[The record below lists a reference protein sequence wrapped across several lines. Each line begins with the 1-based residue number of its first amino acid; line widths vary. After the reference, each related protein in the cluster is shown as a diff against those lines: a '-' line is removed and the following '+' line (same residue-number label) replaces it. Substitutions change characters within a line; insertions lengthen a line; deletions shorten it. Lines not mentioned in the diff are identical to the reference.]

1 MSLLDDARELTRS
14 RATFGE
20 GARRLSQ
27 TVLRSDAFRVLLLQ
41 RAREGLGRLRVPLA
55 GHLLRVA
62 QTALY
67 GIEIGKLA
75 TLGRGV
81 NFVHPVGIVVG
92 GTSVVGD
99 RVTFFGCNTL
109 GSIHGVGYPTI
120 EEDVIIGA
128 GARILGAVRVGARA
142 EIGAN
147 AVVLKDV
154 PPDSVAVGIPAVVRP
169 RRTAGAAQRSGLP
182 GPGAWLPR

>member
-1 MSLLDDARELTRS
+1 MSLLDDAVQLTRS

-20 GARRLSQ
+20 NASRLAE

-41 RAREGLGRLRVPLA
+41 RAREGLGLLRVPLA
-55 GHLLRVA
+55 GHLLRAA

-67 GIEIGKLA
+67 GIEIGRYA

-99 RVTFFGCNTL
+99 RVIFFGCVTL
-109 GSIHGVGYPTI
+109 GSIRGVGYPTI

-128 GARILGAVRVGARA
+128 GARILGNIRIGARS

-154 PPDSVAVGIPAVVRP
+154 PPDSVAVGVPAVVRP
-169 RRTAGAAQRSGLP
+169 RHVARFTLA
-182 GPGAWLPR
+182 